1 MNLDNEALTVSELLA
16 EQAAND
22 ALARIDMGWFAE
34 WIFDLENGMHH
45 EEWYALLANRAVQ
58 VGEGNDA
65 RVRFLDDKEPDATN
79 NWIMLEAPRDHAK
92 STCFTVNYPL
102 HEIGNDPNVR
112 IVIASN
118 AQDTSEGFVRSIS
131 AVIEQSPDYQRTFGH
146 LKPGRPEKWTD
157 SAIQVRRTNYALKD
171 PTVAAVSIGG
181 QVVSKRADII
191 ICDDI
196 LTLQNTRTATQRE
209 FVKTWFWTVLF
220 PLLKP
225 GGRLIIVG
233 TAWNSQDLYQELL
246 GDRNFDV
253 RLRYDAIVDESKH
266 ITLWP
271 ERWTWKEMMLRKG
284 SMGTLAFNRA
294 YRNITTNPEDSP
306 FEETWLQAAIKR
318 GINRRLIRAL
328 DYSSWDLGKLTI
340 AMGVDPAISQKKGS
354 DFFAA
359 AVIARTQ
366 TGMKIPLYALR
377 RKLTPA
383 QQRGTIRELARAFNP
398 DIIMV
403 ESNAYQASLQIDIA
417 EETDL
422 PIEAYNTG
430 GEKFDE
436 EIGLNSLAV
445 EMENGKWIIPYDSND
460 LYTITMMDH
469 LLNGMRN
476 FAPDGGEHTE
486 DLLMATWMANTGL
499 RHLTSGRRKRKAS
512 WGGTR
517 RK

>member
-1 MNLDNEALTVSELLA
+1 MHYATENNPDVLALLQ
-16 EQAAND
+16 EQADND
-22 ALARIDMGWFAE
+22 AEAREDLGWFAE
-34 WIFDLENGMHH
+34 YAFDLDNGVHH
-45 EEWYALLANRAVQ
+45 EEWYAMLQNRAKQ
-58 VGEGNDA
+58 VG
-65 RVRFLDDKEPDATN
+65 DKLVLLKPKDPDVDN
-79 NWIMLEAPRDHAK
+79 KWIMLEAPRDHAK

-131 AVIEQSPDYQRTFGH
+131 SIIEQSPDYRRIFGN
-146 LKPGRPEKWTD
+146 LKPQKPEKWTD
-157 SAIQVRRTNYALKD
+157 SAIQVRRNNYLLKD

-196 LTLQNTRTATQRE
+196 LTLQNTRTQAQRE

-246 GDRNFDV
+246 GDMNFQV
-253 RLRYDAIVDESKH
+253 RMRYDAIVDEEKH

-294 YRNITTNPEDSP
+294 YRNITSNPEDSP
-306 FEETWLQAAIKR
+306 FDESWLQKAIRR
-318 GINRRLIRAL
+318 GQNRRLIRAL

-340 AMGVDPAISQKKGS
+340 ALGIDPAISKKKNS

-359 AVIARTQ
+359 AVIGRTADG
-366 TGMKIPLYALR
+366 TKIPLYALR

-383 QQRGTIRELARAFNP
+383 QQRGTIKELARAFDP
-398 DIIMV
+398 DIIIV
-403 ESNAYQASLQIDIA
+403 ESNAYQASLQIDLA
-417 EETDL
+417 ESTDL

-436 EIGLNSLAV
+436 EVGLNSLAV
-445 EMENGKWIIPYDSND
+445 ELENGKWIIPYDNQD
-460 LYTITMMDH
+460 LYTTTMMDH

-476 FAPDGGEHTE
+476 FSPDGGEHTE

-499 RHLTSGRRKRKAS
+499 RKLTAGKAKRRGGFAGRRR
-512 WGGTR
+512 
-517 RK
+517 